1 MSGLAMDLD
10 SMKALLAKAEKLNE
24 MYQKQRKRNNAAVR
38 RYYAKNVEAERER
51 RKVYYQ
57 EVVKPKR
64 NAERE
69 ARKLAEDAANTNVKL
84 DTETVV

>member
-64 NAERE
+64 IVERE
-69 ARKLAEDAANTNVKL
+69 ARKLAQETTNTDA
-84 DTETVV
+84 

>member
-51 RKVYYQ
+51 RRIYYQ
-57 EVVKPKR
+57 EVVKPR
-64 NAERE
+64 NE
-69 ARKLAEDAANTNVKL
+69 AKKQLENESKS
-84 DTETVV
+84 

>member
-57 EVVKPKR
+57 EVVKPR
-64 NAERE
+64 NE
-69 ARKLAEDAANTNVKL
+69 AKKQLENKTNS
-84 DTETVV
+84 